1 MDWQRL
7 KLGYFRW
14 LSYSLFTYKT
24 QLSYPSKLVNFLFG
38 DYSVYK
44 ATSLGVILM
53 WAGKRKM
60 LIQTII
66 P

>member
-1 MDWQRL
+1 M
-7 KLGYFRW
+7 
-14 LSYSLFTYKT
+14 
-24 QLSYPSKLVNFLFG
+24 
-38 DYSVYK
+38 YK

-66 P
+66 PYEYILAYVSSHYFGLKEIFD